1 MKVTRTESFI
11 RTKTAGKVHP
21 AGTILWQYAVEGT
34 KEELAAYE
42 EAQGSYFAKFDDK
55 TPEFEGKPIY
65 RSSQKLCAIGESI
78 NVNMK
83 VSDSGARLNP
93 VITAQEAELEQD
105 TKNLN
110 NRLEKGSKAA
120 EIEYKAQMAAKY
132 GVALA

>member
-21 AGTILWQYAVEGT
+21 AGTILWQYVVDGT

-42 EAQGSYFAKFDDK
+42 EAQGSYFAKFDSK

-65 RSSQKLCAIGESI
+65 RSSQKLCAIGESVT
-78 NVNMK
+78 VNMK

-93 VITAQEAELEQD
+93 VISAQQAEKEQD
-105 TKNLN
+105 EK
-110 NRLEKGSKAA
+110 LEKLQLAKEKEANFA
-120 EIEYKAQMAAKY
+120 LAAKY
-132 GVALA
+132 GVTIKV